1 MKAID
6 FNCDMGEMPEALADG
21 TQEELMRYISSANIA
36 CGGHAGDADMMR
48 VTIEQAVRYGVSVG
62 AHPGYE
68 DRENFGRNELQIAP
82 KEIANSVYRQ
92 IVALDAIAKQLG
104 VTVAHVKAHGALYNQ
119 AARDRTVAGAIS
131 EGVRRWNRHAVII
144 GLAGS
149 AMLEEFR
156 AAGFS
161 VAAEAFADRRYEGDG
176 SLRLRKF
183 PDALL
188 RDTEEAA
195 AQALR
200 IVEQGMVIAAD
211 GASVPVQADTICIHG
226 DTPGASQI
234 AAEIHRRFRQAGISI
249 KALSAK

>member
-1 MKAID
+1 
-6 FNCDMGEMPEALADG
+6 
-21 TQEELMRYISSANIA
+21 
-36 CGGHAGDADMMR
+36 
-48 VTIEQAVRYGVSVG
+48 
-62 AHPGYE
+62 
-68 DRENFGRNELQIAP
+68 
-82 KEIANSVYRQ
+82 
-92 IVALDAIAKQLG
+92 
-104 VTVAHVKAHGALYNQ
+104 
-119 AARDRTVAGAIS
+119 
-131 EGVRRWNRHAVII
+131 VII

-156 AAGFS
+156 AVGFS

-183 PDALL
+183 SDALL
-188 RDTEEAA
+188 RDPEEAA

-200 IVEQGMVIAAD
+200 IVEQSMVIAAD

-249 KALSAK
+249 KALTAK